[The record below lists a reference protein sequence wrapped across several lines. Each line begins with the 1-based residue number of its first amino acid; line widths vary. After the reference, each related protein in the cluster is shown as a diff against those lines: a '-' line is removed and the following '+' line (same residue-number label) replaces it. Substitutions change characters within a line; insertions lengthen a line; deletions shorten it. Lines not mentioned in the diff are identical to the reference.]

1 MPAPGNVSP
10 APPRLS
16 RAALWGLSI
25 ALGVTVASCRQ
36 QHAPPSEVQAAT
48 QTARDTAKAP
58 DFSLP
63 NLKGETVRLKDFRG
77 KVVILDFWATW
88 CGPCRMEIPHFQ
100 ELTKRHGERGLVVVS
115 VAMDEPG
122 AEVVKPFVRKNGI
135 TYVVLIGD
143 AYTANRYGGVNALPT
158 TFVIDREGRVNKK
171 YVGYRS
177 LESFEEDLAPLL
189 EAEAKIVPVKAG

>member
-1 MPAPGNVSP
+1 MSSPGTVSP
-10 APPRLS
+10 TPPRLS

-25 ALGVTVASCRQ
+25 ALGVTVASCRRE
-36 QHAPPSEVQAAT
+36 HAPPSEVQAAT
-48 QTARDTAKAP
+48 QTARDTARAP
-58 DFSLP
+58 EFSLP

-100 ELTKRHGERGLVVVS
+100 ELTKRHGGRGLVVVG

-135 TYVVLIGD
+135 TYLVLIGD

-158 TFVIDREGRVNKK
+158 TFVIDREGRVSKK

-189 EAEAKIVPVKAG
+189 EAEAKTVPVKAG

>member
-1 MPAPGNVSP
+1 MQEPGTVSP
-10 APPRLS
+10 TPPRLS
-16 RAALWGLSI
+16 RAALWGMSI
-25 ALGVTVASCRQ
+25 AVALTVASCRQ

-48 QTARDTAKAP
+48 QAARDTAHAP

-100 ELTKRHGERGLVVVS
+100 ELVKRHKQRGLVVVG

-122 AEVVKPFVRKNGI
+122 AEVVKPFVKKSGI
-135 TYVVLIGD
+135 EYVVLLGD
-143 AYTANRYGGVNALPT
+143 TYTANRYGGVNALPT
-158 TFVIDREGRVNKK
+158 TFVIDRQGRVIKK

-189 EAEAKIVPVKAG
+189 EADAETKPATAG